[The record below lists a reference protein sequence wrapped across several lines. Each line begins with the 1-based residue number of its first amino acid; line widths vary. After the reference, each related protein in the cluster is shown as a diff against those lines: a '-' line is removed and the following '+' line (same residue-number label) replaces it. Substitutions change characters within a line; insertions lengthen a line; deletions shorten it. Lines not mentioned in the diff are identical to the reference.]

1 MRYSEI
7 RRALRESE
15 TDYSAFVEDDAENHC
30 ADILSGVLRNIIFS
44 ADHAEIPKIRVDALL
59 QLVRNTPGGEAFNAS
74 SLKSCQQ
81 NDDNIK
87 NLIDNIKDDE
97 NGVKYV
103 YLNRDDPFSADDEES
118 IDGGEGGGKGSKSA
132 PEKTVSSMAKRA
144 AGNRS

>member
-15 TDYSAFVEDDAENHC
+15 TDYSAFVEDDADNHC
-30 ADILSGVLRNIIFS
+30 ADILSGVLQNIIFS
-44 ADHAEIPKIRVDALL
+44 ADHAEIPKIRVDALIH
-59 QLVRNTPGGEAFNAS
+59 LVRNAPGGEAFNAE

-87 NLIDNIKDDE
+87 NLIDNIKDDA

-103 YLNRDDPFSADDEES
+103 YLNREDPFGADPIEGPAGSDDEA
-118 IDGGEGGGKGSKSA
+118 SKSA

-144 AGNRS
+144 AGARS